1 VKVSRGE
8 FLALCGAAVLG
19 AGVDAS
25 PLAGAAI
32 GPAATADAGPPAR
45 FLWEDASGAL
55 FRPHVNSPFSV
66 RTALGARL
74 PLVLADVVERP
85 IDSHVQ
91 QFSLTFHGP
100 SGAALPD
107 GIHSF
112 QHSALGEFD
121 LFVVPVGVPNARQT
135 VYEACFSRHV
145 ERTEDT
151 ACSSRS

>member
-1 VKVSRGE
+1 VKVSRGD
-8 FLALCGAAVLG
+8 FLALCGAAILG

-25 PLAGAAI
+25 PLAAAVI
-32 GPAATADAGPPAR
+32 GTADAGRPGAR
-45 FLWEDASGAL
+45 FRWEDASGAL

-66 RTALGARL
+66 GTAFGARL
-74 PLVLADVVERP
+74 PLVLAHVAERP
-85 IDSHVQ
+85 IDNHVQ

-100 SGAALPD
+100 AGAALPD

-112 QHSALGEFD
+112 QHAALGDFD
-121 LFVVPVGVPNARQT
+121 LFIVPIGVPNGRRT

-151 ACSSRS
+151 AWSIRS